1 MIRKIGVM
9 AGAGAL
15 FFLNASAHA
24 IESMSAEIGYGDERT
39 MMVRFGIE
47 DRWRARENALHG
59 WRLAGYWEFSFSIWD
74 NAAESTA
81 DAAATPV
88 FRWERDS
95 IYLEGAVG
103 FHLVTSQISAQ
114 RTFSSAF
121 QFGSHV
127 GAGRRFGPARRYD
140 LGVRVQ
146 HISNGGLREPNPG
159 INFVSVRFQYDL
171 E

>member
-1 MIRKIGVM
+1 M

-15 FFLNASAHA
+15 FFLTCSAHA
-24 IESMSAEIGYGDERT
+24 VEGMSAEIGYGDERT
-39 MMVRFGIE
+39 AMVRLAIE
-47 DRWRARENALHG
+47 DRWRVCENVLHG
-59 WRLAGYWEFSFSIWD
+59 WHLAGYWEFSFGIWD
-74 NAAESTA
+74 NADESTA
-81 DAAATPV
+81 DVAATPV
-88 FRWERDS
+88 FRFQRDS
-95 IYLEGAVG
+95 IYLEGAIGV
-103 FHLVTSQISAQ
+103 HLVTSHISAH

-127 GAGRRFGPARRYD
+127 GAGYRFGPARRYD
-140 LGVRVQ
+140 LGLRVQ